1 MGCVWKCVGSE
12 TWKFWGNWTTIRF
25 WGTLFS
31 NKPTWL
37 AVPQNVRKP
46 EKKETKTYIQNFQ
59 EIGKKRRDAQ
69 MFYKKTWNWITPN
82 WCREGLCLNM
92 RKGHM
97 TGPVNPWRQKKM
109 HPFVTGSRGSRY
121 NRMIVDGDMMI
132 HVTLYIYTHTY
143 ILL

>member
-59 EIGKKRRDAQ
+59 EIGKKEERC
-69 MFYKKTWNWITPN
+69 PN
-82 WCREGLCLNM
+82 VLQKDLELN
-92 RKGHM
+92 
-97 TGPVNPWRQKKM
+97 
-109 HPFVTGSRGSRY
+109 
-121 NRMIVDGDMMI
+121 
-132 HVTLYIYTHTY
+132 HTQ
-143 ILL
+143 LM